1 MAEADPI
8 ASSAIPGV
16 GPAKVTDAGPPAAI
30 EARGL
35 AAGYGRVPVLRD
47 IDLKVRPGE
56 VVALLGPNG
65 AGKTTLLRT
74 LAGYRRPTDGDVLL
88 FGAPCNRVPVYKRC
102 RQGVSFMGEERHIF
116 PGLTVRQSLRLVR
129 GKGGHQELFPSLDR
143 RIGHRAALLS
153 GGEQQMLALT
163 LALARDPRLLLID
176 ELSLGLA
183 PLVRERLLDT
193 VRATADRGVGVLV
206 VEQNARSVLSRADRA
221 YVMRRGEIV
230 DEGPAQRW
238 LDDLDGL
245 AALYLS

>member
-1 MAEADPI
+1 MGDEGPQGTAMV
-8 ASSAIPGV
+8 PGGRPEYSV
-16 GPAKVTDAGPPAAI
+16 HSGSTPAI

-47 IDLKVRPGE
+47 INLAVRPGE

-74 LAGYRRPTDGDVLL
+74 LAGYRRPTSGQVRL
-88 FGAPCNRVPVYKRC
+88 FGEPCNRVPVHRRA

-129 GKGGHQELFPSLDR
+129 GGPESIELFPALAR
-143 RIGHRAALLS
+143 RSRYRAALLS
-153 GGEQQMLALT
+153 GGEQQMLALA
-163 LALARDPRLLLID
+163 LALARAPRLLLID

-193 VRATADRGVGVLV
+193 VRATADRGVAVLV
-206 VEQNARSVLSRADRA
+206 IEQNARAVLSRADRA

-230 DEGPAQRW
+230 DEGTASRW
-238 LDDLDGL
+238 LADLDGL
-245 AALYLS
+245 AARYLS

>member
-1 MAEADPI
+1 MADLAELAL
-8 ASSAIPGV
+8 
-16 GPAKVTDAGPPAAI
+16 

-35 AAGYGRVPVLRD
+35 SAGYGRVQVLRD
-47 IDLKVRPGE
+47 VNLTVRPGE

-74 LAGYRRPTDGDVLL
+74 LAGYLRPAGGEVLL
-88 FGAPCNRVPVYKRC
+88 FGASCGRMPVYKRC
-102 RQGVSFMGEERHIF
+102 RQGVSFMGEERHVF

-129 GKGGHQELFPSLDR
+129 AQGEQAALFPALADR
-143 RIGHRAALLS
+143 ARHRGALLS

-163 LALARDPRLLLID
+163 LALARKPRLLLID

-193 VRATADRGVGVLV
+193 VRTTADTGVGVLV
-206 VEQNARSVLSRADRA
+206 VEQNARSVLDRADRA
-221 YVMRRGEIV
+221 YVMRRGEV
-230 DEGPAQRW
+230 VEERPADHWRA
-238 LDDLDGL
+238 DLDGL